1 MEETKRCPFCAEEI
15 KVDAVRCKHCKTDL
29 PNVIVTNDQPAI
41 STKSSKTIQETRCT
55 CQACGNVWFYGKQ
68 DVKMNQANA
77 MGNLGKSMMC
87 CGGCL
92 PALLIPDK
100 KIVDLNKCPKCN
112 SAAITKEQ
120 AVYEV

>member
-1 MEETKRCPFCAEEI
+1 MEEAKLCPFCAEEI
-15 KVDAVRCKHCKTDL
+15 KANALRCKHCKTDL
-29 PNVIVTNDQPAI
+29 ADTTSDQQAVA
-41 STKSSKTIQETRCT
+41 TKTGKTVQETRCT

-87 CGGCL
+87 CGGCW

-100 KIVDLNKCPKCN
+100 KIVNLGKCPKCN
-112 SAAITKEQ
+112 STAVIKEQ
-120 AVYEV
+120 VTYEV

>member
-1 MEETKRCPFCAEEI
+1 MEETKPCPFCAEEI
-15 KVDAVRCKHCKTDL
+15 KIDALRCKHCKTDL
-29 PNVIVTNDQPAI
+29 ADTTDDQQVVAM
-41 STKSSKTIQETRCT
+41 KTGKTVQETRCT

-87 CGGCL
+87 CSGCV

-100 KIVDLNKCPKCN
+100 KIVNLNKCPKCN
-112 SAAITKEQ
+112 SAAVTKEQ
-120 AVYEV
+120 VAYEV